1 MEGEKK
7 NMLKTVL
14 DFVGQYYDGSWKD
27 AKYVDKKISSLP
39 IQKLREMYELALS
52 YFKLE
57 EIVDSIAEGYEYNS
71 DSEDINQY

>member
-14 DFVGQYYDGSWKD
+14 DFVGQYYDGSWKE

-39 IQKLREMYELALS
+39 IEKLRE
-52 YFKLE
+52 
-57 EIVDSIAEGYEYNS
+57 
-71 DSEDINQY
+71 INV